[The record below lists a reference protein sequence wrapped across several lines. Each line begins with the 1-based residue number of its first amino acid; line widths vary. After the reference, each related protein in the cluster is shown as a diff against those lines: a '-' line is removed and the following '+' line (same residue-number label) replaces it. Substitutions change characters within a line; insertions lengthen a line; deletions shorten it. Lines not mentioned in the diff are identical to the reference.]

1 MSDDGA
7 VIQGIAV
14 YPSVTSLKA
23 RLGPRL
29 EKHVWVRDN
38 HKVYRWIPGNADEDD
53 SDTDADTIAPTGGY
67 AGRWKSVASIPGL
80 ADDPGTLTDSTGGTA
95 GDTVGDVGGSFSQA
109 TLNNNFATLTER
121 LNDVISALRDA
132 GVLV

>member
-1 MSDDGA
+1 MSDGA

-14 YPSVTSLKA
+14 YPTVVSLKA
-23 RLGPRL
+23 RMGPRL
-29 EKHVWVRDN
+29 EKHVWVREN
-38 HKVYRWIPGNADEDD
+38 KKVYRWIPGNADADD
-53 SDTDADTIAPTGGY
+53 SDTDADTIAPTGGN

-80 ADDPGTLTDSTGGTA
+80 VDDVGDLTDNTSGTA
-95 GDTVGDVGGSFSQA
+95 GDAVSNVGTSFSQG
-109 TLNNNFATLTER
+109 TLNNNFATLTQR